1 MHKVRFLGI
10 FFLRAQINNFY
21 TRKELRR
28 HASTSTLERFT
39 SPSVPS
45 CSYPALGSL
54 AGRTQNT
61 VFKSHIFVIRRRR
74 RRRRRLLVRRRIG
87 ETPYDISLFVWFPSM
102 IPSLHLSMLKLK
114 GAVFDYSH
122 DDVDVDVDS

>member
-74 RRRRRLLVRRRIG
+74 RRLLVRRRIG

-102 IPSLHLSMLKLK
+102 IPSLHLSMSKLK

-122 DDVDVDVDS
+122 DDEDVDVDVDS